1 MAYAAYVRNFG
12 TILKLLPISIGLLHK
27 LSATA
32 QVKCGGIFWNQRWRS
47 TMKIFIR
54 SFYLVY
60 IFINICSVSIAQD
73 SSVSVVNR
81 GSYYDIIMDY
91 STGISH
97 YTMGQ
102 ILMQKVTQIL
112 PNYEQLADSYLA
124 EMVGTQN
131 VYNILLSRV
140 PDIKPQIPQ
149 EYQDEI
155 NGMASQLS
163 GGNINNVGDGKLSK
177 DEFYLMQLITDVDQS
192 TQCSG
197 ISVYGSRSAT
207 GNTMIARILDWY
219 DGSKHQLA
227 QFQAVLTIKNGSKSI
242 CTIGY
247 VGFMGIITGFN
258 EEGVFAAIMD
268 SPSGAAY
275 SSKNKRSYPMDL
287 RYALENYTT
296 LANVADYLADTSR
309 NYAFN
314 HLILLSDKYTSHV
327 LENNFSG
334 TGTNIRRALRNDT
347 SSLNPGITWGFT
359 NAVAAVN
366 SFLLSGNHDNHTGV
380 LSNTKR
386 WSSIKTQL
394 QLYGDTV
401 TLNELKLIASF
412 DNGNGP
418 GLQSDGD
425 IYNIGTQQIVI
436 FQPDVFHLEVAF
448 KPKSGIMPTVPIF
461 DNISV
466 SVGSHSTTDA
476 ENNSNLPES
485 FILKQNYP
493 NPFNPSTTISF
504 SLPMRSFVSLKVFD
518 LLGRDVATILSE
530 ELSPGVYS
538 RQWNAAAMPSGVYFY
553 RLSVV
558 PSARRDLVPTDGRDG
573 QAGNLV
579 ETKKLILLR

>member
-1 MAYAAYVRNFG
+1 MKRLTRFLFI
-12 TILKLLPISIGLLHK
+12 TIFSVFIAG
-27 LSATA
+27 
-32 QVKCGGIFWNQRWRS
+32 
-47 TMKIFIR
+47 IR
-54 SFYLVY
+54 SSSL
-60 IFINICSVSIAQD
+60 AQD
-73 SSVSVVNR
+73 SAVSIVDR
-81 GSYYDIIMDY
+81 GNYYEVTMDY
-91 STGISH
+91 TTGINH
-97 YTMGQ
+97 YDMGRM
-102 ILMQKVTQIL
+102 LMQKMTQIL
-112 PNYEQLADSYLA
+112 PNYEQLTDSFLA
-124 EMVGTQN
+124 EMVGTHS
-131 VYNILLSRV
+131 VYGILLSRV
-140 PDIKPQIPQ
+140 QDIKPQIPQ

-155 NGMASQLS
+155 NGMVSQLS
-163 GGNINNVGDGKLSK
+163 GSNINNVGDGKLSK

-207 GNTMIARILDWY
+207 GNTMTARILDWF

-227 QFQAVLTIKNGSKSI
+227 QIQSVLTIKNGSKSI

-247 VGFMGIITGFN
+247 LGFMGIITGFN
-258 EEGVFAAIMD
+258 EKGVFAGILD

-275 SSKNKRSYPMDL
+275 SSKNKRSYPLDL

-296 LANVADYLADTSR
+296 LANVADYLVDTSK

-314 HLILLSDKYTSHV
+314 HLILLSDKQTSQV

-334 TGTNIRRALRNDT
+334 TGTNIRRALRSDT

-366 SFLLSGNHDNHTGV
+366 SFLLLGNHDNHTGV

-394 QLYGDTV
+394 QLYGDTI

-418 GLQSDGD
+418 GFQSDGD
-425 IYNIGTQQIVI
+425 IYNSGTQQIII
-436 FQPDVFHLEVAF
+436 FQPDIFHLEIAF
-448 KPKSGIMPTVPIF
+448 KPKSGIMPTDPVFEKIPVFIGSSSTSVVK
-461 DNISV
+461 DNS
-466 SVGSHSTTDA
+466 SF
-476 ENNSNLPES
+476 PES
-485 FILKQNYP
+485 FKLEQNYP

-530 ELSPGVYS
+530 EFSAGVYS
-538 RQWNAAAMPSGVYFY
+538 RQWNAAALPSGVYFY

-573 QAGNLV
+573 QAGNFV

>member
-1 MAYAAYVRNFG
+1 LVF
-12 TILKLLPISIGLLHK
+12 
-27 LSATA
+27 
-32 QVKCGGIFWNQRWRS
+32 
-47 TMKIFIR
+47 IFITM
-54 SFYLVY
+54 F
-60 IFINICSVSIAQD
+60 SVSIAQD
-73 SSVSVVNR
+73 SSVSIVNR
-81 GSYYDIIMDY
+81 GSYYEVTMDY
-91 STGISH
+91 TTGINH
-97 YTMGQ
+97 YDMGRM
-102 ILMQKVTQIL
+102 LMQKITQIL
-112 PNYEQLADSYLA
+112 PNYEQLTDSYLA

-131 VYNILLSRV
+131 IYNNLLSRV

-155 NGMASQLS
+155 NGMISQLN

-197 ISVYGSRSAT
+197 ISVYGSRSVT
-207 GNTMIARILDWY
+207 GNTMTARILDWF

-227 QFQAVLTIKNGSKSI
+227 QIQSVITIKNGSKSI

-247 VGFMGIITGFN
+247 LGFMGIITGFN

-314 HLILLSDKYTSHV
+314 HLIFLSDKYTTHV

-366 SFLLSGNHDNHTGV
+366 SFLLLGNHDNHTGV
-380 LSNTKR
+380 MSNTKR

-412 DNGNGP
+412 DHGNGP

-466 SVGSHSTTDA
+466 SIGLHSTTAA

-504 SLPMRSFVSLKVFD
+504 SLPIRSFVSLKVFD

-538 RQWNAAAMPSGVYFY
+538 RQWNAAAMPSGMYFY

-573 QAGNLV
+573 QAGNFV
-579 ETKKLILLR
+579 ETKKLIFLR